1 MLKYEEEE
9 KRVSDQLSQVVAEAA
24 SLHSQ
29 REAFATEKRD
39 LERSLRELS
48 RKRTSILRKIKE
60 KEDERQMLETTRDN
74 CIAM

>member
-24 SLHSQ
+24 SLYSQ